1 MHFELA
7 WNFYLLAAS
16 ASQRWQAL
24 CHSLM
29 RQTSVCNIYGRKK
42 MTAELL
48 MVEGIQLLLILSW
61 RPQPLTCSHKLLPCL
76 VVGTSISVTER
87 HHLQEPLVSH
97 YTSRISDRQGSAV
110 RPVMT
115 LWDCWHTVDWTLK
128 SWKGNLKLVYSSVL
142 FFFFFHH
149 QPCSF
154 DHSPSKYGLS
164 NRIKSKNYFVWF
176 VLVLLYPVIPNF
188 IYLSIFALSGDTKH
202 YIPFLFFMCW

>member
-1 MHFELA
+1 
-7 WNFYLLAAS
+7 
-16 ASQRWQAL
+16 
-24 CHSLM
+24 
-29 RQTSVCNIYGRKK
+29 

-110 RPVMT
+110 RPVHDLMGLLT
-115 LWDCWHTVDWTLK
+115 HSGLDTEELERESETGLFVST
-128 SWKGNLKLVYSSVL
+128 